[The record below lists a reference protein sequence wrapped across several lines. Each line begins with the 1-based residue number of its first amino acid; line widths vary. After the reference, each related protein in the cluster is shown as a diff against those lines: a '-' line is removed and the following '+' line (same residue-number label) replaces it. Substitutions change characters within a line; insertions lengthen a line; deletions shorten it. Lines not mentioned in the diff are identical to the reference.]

1 MKTFSIKIDPLT
13 NEEFWEVYLRGQQ
26 LLNDPLLN
34 KGSAFT
40 REERLALDLD
50 GLLGSGTSDVD
61 TQLARNRDAYGR
73 KTDDLEK
80 FIYLQSLM
88 DRNEVLF
95 YRLLVDNLTEM
106 VPIVYTPTVG
116 MACQQLSRITR
127 QYRGVYL
134 CPETIGRID
143 AILQSISLPD
153 VSLIVVTDGERILG
167 LGDLGS
173 DGMGISV
180 GKIKLY
186 VASGGLHPACCL
198 PMCLDVG
205 TNNQALLDDPLY
217 LGWKHPRL
225 EGNEYWDFIEK
236 FVLGVKRSFPRAL
249 VQWEDFAKHKAFT
262 LLERYRDR
270 LLSFDDDI
278 QGTGAVALAAITTAM
293 RIKKSSFA
301 SQRFLIAG
309 LGQAGAGI
317 AQNIRRQLESE
328 GLPDSEIRK
337 RMFAVDVTGLIC
349 EDTPG
354 LSPWQQPFA
363 QPRGSVSLWECG
375 TPGRIGLLD
384 VVRNARPTV
393 LVGVTAQPRLFG
405 AELLEILTRYEPE
418 PVVLALSNPTASCE
432 CTPALMA
439 QVTGGRGL
447 LATGS
452 PFAAAQGRDRVLVA
466 SQCNNL
472 YVFPGLGLGA
482 LVAQAPKVT
491 DAMFLAASRT
501 LSAQVTREQEARGFL
516 LPPME
521 NIRAISRAVAK
532 AVAIEARDSGLGRL
546 VDDET
551 YEEIIARAQWEPR
564 YAPFRPAAEPS
575 FHGWGTRP
583 MV

>member
-34 KGSAFT
+34 KASAFT
-40 REERLALDLD
+40 PEERLALDLD
-50 GLLGSGTSDVD
+50 GFLGSGTSDVD
-61 TQLARNRDAYGR
+61 TQLKRNLDAYGR

-95 YRLLVDNLTEM
+95 YRLLVNNLTEM

-116 MACQQLSRITR
+116 QACQQLSRITR

-134 CPETIGRID
+134 SPETIGRID
-143 AILQSISLPD
+143 PILQSISLPS

-173 DGMGISV
+173 DGMGIPV
-180 GKIKLY
+180 GKVKLY
-186 VASGGLHPACCL
+186 VAAGGLHPACCL

-205 TNNQALLDDPLY
+205 TNNPSLLTDPLY

-225 EGNEYWDFIEK
+225 QGNEYWDFVEQ
-236 FVLGVKRSFPRAL
+236 FVVGVKRNFPRGL
-249 VQWEDFAKHKAFT
+249 IQWEDFAKHKAFT

-270 LLSFDDDI
+270 LPSFDDDI

-301 SQRFLIAG
+301 GQRFLIAG
-309 LGQAGAGI
+309 LGQAGVWI
-317 AQNIRRQLESE
+317 ARNIRTRLQSE
-328 GLPDSEIRK
+328 GLSDSEIHQ
-337 RMFAVDVTGLIC
+337 RMFAVDLAGLVC
-349 EDTPG
+349 DDTPG
-354 LSPWQQPFA
+354 LSEWQQPFA
-363 QPRGSVSLWECG
+363 QPRDSVSSWTLD
-375 TPGRIGLLD
+375 TPGQIGLLD
-384 VVRNARPTV
+384 VVRNAKPTV

-405 AELLEILTRYEPE
+405 QDVLETVARYEPV
-418 PVVLALSNPTASCE
+418 PVILALSNPTSNCE
-432 CTPALMA
+432 CTPAQMA
-439 QVTGGRGL
+439 QATGGRGL

-452 PFAAAQGRDRVLVA
+452 PFADVHGNGRVLVT

-472 YVFPGLGLGA
+472 YVFPGVGLGA
-482 LVAQAPKVT
+482 LVASATKVT

-501 LSAQVTREQEARGFL
+501 LSALVTPSQEARGYL

-521 NIRAISRAVAK
+521 DIRAISRAVAK

-546 VDDET
+546 VDDATFET
-551 YEEIIARAQWEPR
+551 LIARAQWEPR
-564 YAPFRPAAEPS
+564 YSAFRPGPEPA
-575 FHGWGTRP
+575 FHGWP
-583 MV
+583 SKALL